1 MSHLINKNNS
11 FDLSSIDELVN
22 KVFTYQPQ
30 APSSIQLEIING
42 KNSHDI
48 FKTLGLLLTH
58 GIQYM
63 YGENLQFDNIDIPRI
78 QKYIASVGW
87 KAIINP
93 NSVDDHQNALPYMLR
108 IPCGKVYFNVIF
120 EALRVCGDQ

>member
-1 MSHLINKNNS
+1 MSRLNNI
-11 FDLSSIDELVN
+11 DLNNIDELVYR
-22 KVFTYQPQ
+22 VFTVQPQ
-30 APSSIQLEIING
+30 PPSSIQLEIING

-58 GIQYM
+58 GIQYI
-63 YGENLQFDNIDIPRI
+63 YGEQYNDIDIPRI

-87 KAIINP
+87 NVIINP
-93 NSVDDHQNALPYMLR
+93 GAVEDYPHALPFMLK

-120 EALRVCGDQ
+120 EIINV